1 MIDRVQPVQ
10 EAFKYW
16 SKYKSFAHSLILNR
30 EEYPELREELDPELF
45 LLFKKLVESNSPSLD
60 NNCRILRRIR
70 WWIKRFINYKGYHKK
85 EHTQNYDLLLS
96 KGVVDKN
103 NLDITIDD
111 YLLKEK
117 LLWYVNRLP
126 EDERVI
132 VSMYYGLGGYE
143 RKDTV
148 QIGKVLNKF
157 PNWISCKLNRAYKR
171 LRAWLKSRGYN
182 NIGDYING

>member
-1 MIDRVQPVQ
+1 MIDKVQPVQ

-16 SKYKSFAHSLILNR
+16 NKYKKFARSCINNCQN
-30 EEYPELREELDPELF
+30 YPELKEELDSELY
-45 LLFKKLVESNSPSLD
+45 LLFKRLIESNSPSLD
-60 NNCRILRRIR
+60 NTYRILKRLR
-70 WWIKRFINYKGYHKK
+70 WWTKRFIKYQGYHKL
-85 EHTQNYDLLLS
+85 EHTSEYGDVFF
-96 KGVVDKN
+96 KGIPDKT

-117 LLWYVNRLP
+117 ILWYVNRLP

-148 QIGKVLNKF
+148 QIGEVLNKF

-171 LRAWLKSRGYN
+171 LKAWLKSRGYN